1 MGGEDTMASSHE
13 QLVRNQLLL
22 RDVNERIAE
31 VAAGWTDDPP
41 EFLCECSNDACVETF
56 VLSRDEYETVRSSP
70 NLFVVLSGH
79 EVLEVDRVV
88 EAGERFSLVEK
99 IKHTDLVLTWQREA
113 PAKEA

>member
-1 MGGEDTMASSHE
+1 MASSHE

-41 EFLCECSNDACVETF
+41 EFLCECSNEACVETL
-56 VLSRDEYETVRSSP
+56 VLSRDQYETLRSSL
-70 NLFVVLSGH
+70 NLFVVVSGH

-88 EAGERFSLVEK
+88 EAGDRFSLVEK
-99 IKHTDLVLTWQREA
+99 IKHNDLFLGRQRET
-113 PAKEA
+113 PAQGA